1 MKGGNQGVKIVAVT
15 ACPAGIA
22 HTYMAAES
30 LEREAKRR
38 GYQIK
43 VETQGSMGVENAI
56 TPREAQEADVV
67 IFAVDMNVNGAD
79 RFSGKEI
86 YKAGV
91 AEAIRSPGKILDAAV
106 QLIKK
111 KEVGFDA
118 GKESP

>member
-1 MKGGNQGVKIVAVT
+1 MKIVAVT

-30 LEREAKRR
+30 LEREARRR

-56 TPREAQEADVV
+56 SAKEVQEADVV
-67 IFAVDMNVNGAD
+67 IFAVDMNISGAD
-79 RFSGKEI
+79 RFSGKDI
-86 YKAGV
+86 YRAGV
-91 AEAIRSPGKILDAAV
+91 AEAIRSPGKILDAAI

-111 KEVGFDA
+111 KEARTNA
-118 GKESP
+118 GKESS